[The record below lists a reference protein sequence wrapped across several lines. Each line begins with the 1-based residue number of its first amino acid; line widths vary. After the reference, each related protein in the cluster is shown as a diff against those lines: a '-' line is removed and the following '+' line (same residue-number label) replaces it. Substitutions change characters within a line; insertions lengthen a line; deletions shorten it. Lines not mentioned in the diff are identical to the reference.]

1 MTHVEINARIAQNEV
16 RNWNSEKW
24 QWLIEQFSSNKPN
37 VIFNKP
43 IQHNNNNKNI
53 NLSSVLFV
61 ENISM
66 AFWILQ
72 VKWTEFGEFEEP
84 ILKFI
89 VIKIEIVKLIADAI
103 HKNVLLIRKQIK
115 AIYCV
120 HKIEGI
126 LKCGRKSWK
135 CFNWNVD

>member
-1 MTHVEINARIAQNEV
+1 
-16 RNWNSEKW
+16 
-24 QWLIEQFSSNKPN
+24 
-37 VIFNKP
+37 
-43 IQHNNNNKNI
+43 
-53 NLSSVLFV
+53 
-61 ENISM
+61 M